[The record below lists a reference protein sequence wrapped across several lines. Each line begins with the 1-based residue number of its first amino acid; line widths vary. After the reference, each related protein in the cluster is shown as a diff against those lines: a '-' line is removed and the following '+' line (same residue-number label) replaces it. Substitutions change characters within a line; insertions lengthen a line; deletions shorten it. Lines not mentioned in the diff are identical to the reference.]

1 MDALFLCGVKSLENT
16 AFELVVFR
24 AEILKCS
31 AMQSKSLNKKPESIT
46 HFNPI
51 PITTMKTNQTDKA
64 TARPWRVVQSFVVTA
79 PEMTICNCDFSS
91 IQDDEAKQA
100 NAALIVE
107 AVNQHAALVAVAE
120 ALQGIAPKLARW
132 KSTGIEAGKMGKD
145 CNFEQL
151 QSLVEKTLANLTTV
165 REGGAK

>member
-1 MDALFLCGVKSLENT
+1 
-16 AFELVVFR
+16 
-24 AEILKCS
+24 
-31 AMQSKSLNKKPESIT
+31 
-46 HFNPI
+46 
-51 PITTMKTNQTDKA
+51 MKTNQVWKASQVFINNAPSRWIVTDKIWKGNVIA
-64 TARPWRVVQSFVVTA
+64 DCADMESASR
-79 PEMTICNCDFSS
+79 I
-91 IQDDEAKQA
+91 AK
-100 NAALIVE
+100 ALNE
-107 AVNQHAALVAVAE
+107 HAALVAVAE